1 VKTYLKKNST
11 FPAIG
16 VGIVLKDGS
25 IITQVDGVRKKG
37 TSHKSQQDDIF
48 ALGSIGK
55 PLTGY
60 LFAKIATSNSKFKSK
75 GFNTTIG
82 EIFDDLLKAIEK
94 SNKKSKISTAKVNN
108 YRNVTVAH
116 IMSDLSEMN
125 YDSRYINYYTKT
137 NQA

>member
-1 VKTYLKKNST
+1 MNNENIKNYLVETVKTYLKKNST

-16 VGIVLKDGS
+16 VGFVLKDGS

-94 SNKKSKISTAKVNN
+94 SHKKRK
-108 YRNVTVAH
+108 
-116 IMSDLSEMN
+116 
-125 YDSRYINYYTKT
+125 
-137 NQA
+137 